1 MRTIKEHSEENE
13 NLISDLKQIV
23 ENNQLRIDE
32 EHSVFVKTFE
42 EIASEAKRQ
51 LKEVDKNLRVEIA
64 SINKSIESLS
74 HTIEESVLKAVNKRV
89 EAQLKVIEN
98 DIREIRGKIKQSNS
112 DIIVV
117 CEQIRNIKDVLSRK
131 ANFSD
136 FIQFVEKKADKED
149 FKELQFKLHETSQQF
164 VSKNLNDSINISKF

>member
-1 MRTIKEHSEENE
+1 M
-13 NLISDLKQIV
+13 
-23 ENNQLRIDE
+23 
-32 EHSVFVKTFE
+32 
-42 EIASEAKRQ
+42 
-51 LKEVDKNLRVEIA
+51 
-64 SINKSIESLS
+64 
-74 HTIEESVLKAVNKRV
+74 